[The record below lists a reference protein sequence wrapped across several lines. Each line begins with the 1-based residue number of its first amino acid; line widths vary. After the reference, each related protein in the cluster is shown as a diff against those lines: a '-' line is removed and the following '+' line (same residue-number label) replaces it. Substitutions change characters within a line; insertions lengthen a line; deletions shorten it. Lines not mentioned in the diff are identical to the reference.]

1 MTDTPWAARE
11 GDALLHSSMLADV
24 LGGVL
29 EIAANVAVTALATA
43 AVVAATGLT
52 VATGGLGCVVL
63 GAVVGAVVGVGM
75 SKSGA
80 DKRLSRLC
88 EYFANALFPPV
99 IDAFISS
106 GSPNVF
112 INGKPAAR
120 AAGKISDVIAAPG
133 GEPSY
138 LDIAEGFFSQLW
150 RPTVASPVAGAA
162 PCPGDKVDC
171 HKHAP
176 MPEQYMAEGSSRV
189 FINGQPAVRSGD
201 RSTCEAKVGTV
212 QISPNVIIGG
222 APVVVR
228 EIRSG
233 KTPGVGLAVTA
244 LLTLRGGGAKFFS
257 TLPCMV
263 VGGLVS
269 WGSSQ
274 VSNAITSA
282 VVGSPNPVHS
292 ATGAKVLDGEDD
304 LDFALPGL
312 LPIEWQRYYSSR
324 DERRDGLFGAGWSVI
339 YEVFVE
345 MGGLPEG
352 GERLVYTDEQARQID
367 MGVIPLGGAVF
378 SAGEG
383 LSVRRHADGQ
393 LLIESVDGLYRLF
406 EPTPGNP
413 SHLRLSQLGDR
424 NDNRILLDY
433 DAQGRLSRLRD
444 SLNDVRI
451 ELGYKL
457 GRLEQIERLFADHSR
472 ETLVSYAYDAHGD
485 LAEVRDTAG
494 HLQRR
499 FAYDSGQ
506 RMVEHQRPT
515 GLRCYYQWAC
525 VDDYEWRVVRH
536 WTDEGDDYQF
546 DYDLQAGITR
556 ITDGLQRVS
565 TRQWNPQYQIT
576 EYTDNLGQTWQFEWN
591 DERQLLGATDP
602 QGGQW
607 KFGYDESGNLCETQD
622 PLGRIESTV
631 WLEHWSLP

>member
-80 DKRLSRLC
+80 DKGLSRLC

-120 AAGKISDVIAAPG
+120 AAGKISDVIAASE
-133 GEPSY
+133 GEPTY

-150 RPTVASPVAGAA
+150 RPTVATPALGAV

-171 HKHAP
+171 DKHPP

-212 QISPNVIIGG
+212 QVSPNVIIGG

-257 TLPCMV
+257 KLPCMV
-263 VGGLVS
+263 VSGLVS
-269 WGSSQ
+269 WGSGQ

-282 VVGSPNPVHS
+282 VAGSPNPVHS
-292 ATGAKVLDGEDD
+292 ATGAKILDGEDD
-304 LDFALPGL
+304 LDFTLPGL

-345 MGGLPEG
+345 MQGLAEG
-352 GERLVYTDEQARQID
+352 GERLIYTDEQARQID

-383 LSVRRHADGQ
+383 LSVRRHAHGQ
-393 LLIESVDGLYRLF
+393 VLIESVDGLYRLF

-433 DAQGRLSRLRD
+433 DAQGRLSQLRD
-444 SLNDVRI
+444 SFNDVRI

-457 GRLEQIERLFADHSR
+457 GRVEQIERLFPDQSR
-472 ETLVSYAYDAHGD
+472 EVLASYHYDAAGD
-485 LAEVRDTAG
+485 LAEVRDAAG
-494 HLQRR
+494 HVQRR

-506 RMVEHQRPT
+506 RMVEHQRPA

-525 VDDYEWRVVRH
+525 VEDAEWRVVRH

-546 DYDLQAGITR
+546 DYDLHAGTTR

-565 TRQWNPQYQIT
+565 TR
-576 EYTDNLGQTWQFEWN
+576 
-591 DERQLLGATDP
+591 R
-602 QGGQW
+602 
-607 KFGYDESGNLCETQD
+607 
-622 PLGRIESTV
+622 
-631 WLEHWSLP
+631 

>member
-43 AVVAATGLT
+43 AVVAAAGVT

-75 SKSGA
+75 SKTGA
-80 DKRLSRLC
+80 DKGLSRLC

-133 GEPSY
+133 GEPAY

-150 RPTVASPVAGAA
+150 RPTAATPVAGAV

-171 HKHAP
+171 HKHPP

-257 TLPCMV
+257 KLPCMA

-269 WGSSQ
+269 WGSGQ
-274 VSNAITSA
+274 VSNALTA
-282 VVGSPNPVHS
+282 AAAGSPNPVHS

-304 LDFALPGL
+304 VDFALPGL

-345 MGGLPEG
+345 TGGLPEG

-383 LSVRRHADGQ
+383 LSVRRHANGQ

-444 SLNDVRI
+444 SFNDV
-451 ELGYKL
+451 
-457 GRLEQIERLFADHSR
+457 
-472 ETLVSYAYDAHGD
+472 
-485 LAEVRDTAG
+485 
-494 HLQRR
+494 
-499 FAYDSGQ
+499 
-506 RMVEHQRPT
+506 
-515 GLRCYYQWAC
+515 
-525 VDDYEWRVVRH
+525 
-536 WTDEGDDYQF
+536 
-546 DYDLQAGITR
+546 
-556 ITDGLQRVS
+556 
-565 TRQWNPQYQIT
+565 
-576 EYTDNLGQTWQFEWN
+576 
-591 DERQLLGATDP
+591 
-602 QGGQW
+602 
-607 KFGYDESGNLCETQD
+607 
-622 PLGRIESTV
+622 
-631 WLEHWSLP
+631 

>member
-29 EIAANVAVTALATA
+29 EIAASVAVTALATA

-52 VATGGLGCVVL
+52 VVTGGLGCVVL

-80 DKRLSRLC
+80 DKDLSRLC
-88 EYFANALFPPV
+88 ESFANALFPPV

-120 AAGKISDVIAAPG
+120 AAGKISDVIAAPE
-133 GEPSY
+133 GEPTY

-150 RPTVASPVAGAA
+150 RPTVATPALGAV

-171 HKHAP
+171 DKHPP

-257 TLPCMV
+257 KLPCMAV
-263 VGGLVS
+263 SGLVS

-282 VVGSPNPVHS
+282 VAGSPNPVHS
-292 ATGAKVLDGEDD
+292 ATGAKILDGEDD
-304 LDFALPGL
+304 LDFTLPGL

-345 MGGLPEG
+345 MQGLAEC
-352 GERLVYTDEQARQID
+352 GERLIYTDEQARQID

-383 LSVRRHADGQ
+383 LSVRRHANGQ
-393 LLIESVDGLYRLF
+393 VLIESVDGIYRLF

-413 SHLRLSQLGDR
+413 LHLRLSQLGDR

-433 DAQGRLSRLRD
+433 DAQGRLSQLHD
-444 SLNDVRI
+444 SFNDVRI

-457 GRLEQIERLFADHSR
+457 GRVEQIERLFPDHSR
-472 ETLVSYAYDAHGD
+472 EVLVSYHYDAAGD
-485 LAEVRDTAG
+485 LTEVCDAAG

-525 VDDYEWRVVRH
+525 VEDAEWRVIRH
-536 WTDEGDDYQF
+536 
-546 DYDLQAGITR
+546 
-556 ITDGLQRVS
+556 
-565 TRQWNPQYQIT
+565 
-576 EYTDNLGQTWQFEWN
+576 
-591 DERQLLGATDP
+591 
-602 QGGQW
+602 
-607 KFGYDESGNLCETQD
+607 
-622 PLGRIESTV
+622 
-631 WLEHWSLP
+631 